1 LINSQEIRNVL
12 AIALASQLGIYTFS
26 NGQTRTAIV
35 IDDNSDPLLDEVKKT
50 GLELVIVP
58 SIRVPIA
65 SSFGSFRQTFS
76 VEIIAN
82 QWDIT
87 QTTLVSMPLILDTMK
102 SQFSHLRLV
111 SAERILRSL
120 KLDNIETFS
129 LTVSQEFLMD

>member
-1 LINSQEIRNVL
+1 LINSQEIRDVL

-26 NGQTRTAIV
+26 NGQTRPAIV
-35 IDDNSDPLLDEVKKT
+35 IDDNSDPRLDEVKKT

-82 QWDIT
+82 QWEIT

>member
-1 LINSQEIRNVL
+1 LINSQEIRDVL
-12 AIALASQLGIYTFS
+12 AIALVSQLGIYTFS
-26 NGQTRTAIV
+26 NGQTRPAIV

-58 SIRVPIA
+58 SIRVPI
-65 SSFGSFRQTFS
+65 SNCFVGFRQTFS

-87 QTTLVSMPLILDTMK
+87 QTTLVSMPLILDTMQ

>member
-1 LINSQEIRNVL
+1 MINSQEIRNVL
-12 AIALASQLGIYTFS
+12 AIALASQLGTYTFS
-26 NGQTRTAIV
+26 NGQTRPAIV

-82 QWDIT
+82 QWDLT

-111 SAERILRSL
+111 SAERI
-120 KLDNIETFS
+120 
-129 LTVSQEFLMD
+129 

>member
-1 LINSQEIRNVL
+1 MINSQEIRDVL

-26 NGQTRTAIV
+26 NGQTRPAIV

-58 SIRVPIA
+58 GIRVPIA

-76 VEIIAN
+76 IEIIAN

-87 QTTLVSMPLILDTMK
+87 QTTLVSMPLILDTMQ